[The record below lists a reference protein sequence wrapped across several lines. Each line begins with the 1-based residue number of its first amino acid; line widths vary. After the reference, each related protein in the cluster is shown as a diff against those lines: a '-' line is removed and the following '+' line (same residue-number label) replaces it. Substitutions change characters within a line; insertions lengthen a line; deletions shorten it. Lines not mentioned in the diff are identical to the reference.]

1 MHIWHIAEPEM
12 NGTMRRN
19 SYMAHTFFERIFAMA
34 LPRHDAKQSVRM
46 LRFLM
51 AAATYVMTIGLT
63 SLSAYLGFI
72 DWDAVGLM
80 TVAIV
85 AVNGFI
91 YFLIRSDLNLKFKD
105 PSLTQ
110 QQIFACCTVCMIPVH
125 YAQTEARGMFL
136 MLYIVPISFGMFKLN
151 LRQMIEIAIYG
162 TSLYAIDTAWGLYTG
177 SSRLNQR
184 AEILHLV
191 ILCAVLPWFAAFGG
205 YNSDLRKKMRESKVA
220 AEIASESKSEFLANM
235 SHEIRTPMNGV
246 IGMLGLLLGSDLKPQ
261 QKEFAEVARGSA
273 ESLLGL
279 INDILDFSKIEAGK
293 LAIEPITFSV
303 RSTAESLTDFQL
315 LAAEKKGLDLI
326 LQIDPTLPDYL
337 IGDPGRIRQV
347 TSNLV
352 SNAIKFTK
360 DGQVIIRMMLS
371 APIDTRAHLRVEI
384 IDTGIGLTPEQ
395 QQRLFQKFSQA
406 DSSTTRVY
414 GGTGLGLAISKQL
427 VELMGGTIGV
437 NSVQGQGSTFWFTL
451 DLPVATPPDAAE
463 AARLATP
470 SSYAGKTV
478 LYAADH
484 PTTRQVLGDELRL
497 LGFNTVEASAG
508 FDALNAIQS
517 AADKGMPIDAAILA
531 LNLSGLDGVTLGTAL
546 QDEAKLRQTKLIVLG
561 PSSRQSEQATFQE
574 AGFLGYLC
582 SPIRRKDVRNIVEA
596 VLTPPPRP
604 LEFVTRHGLVATI
617 EDDGQ
622 SNQSQHPFL
631 NCRILVVDDNTVN
644 QKVASVML
652 QRYGCMVDVAANG
665 IEACNMVN
673 MLPYDLVLMDCQ
685 MPEMDGYQ
693 ASQAIRKREAD
704 LKVVRRLP
712 IIALTANAMEGNADK
727 CLAAGMDDYLSKPIR
742 PEALFEKLLQHLS
755 RTGKAAATTTPS
767 QHTANPPTE
776 AKDQAASTD
785 GFKEMHSILGESYAE
800 LARLYLTEAP
810 SKVKQLTDA
819 LAQGNMEATHS
830 VAHNLKGSSLSL
842 GASDLAELLA
852 VLETAGK
859 AQDQATLASQGP
871 KLVSVFAQTE
881 QAMNHFLQDEI
892 STAVR

>member
-1 MHIWHIAEPEM
+1 MDH
-12 NGTMRRN
+12 
-19 SYMAHTFFERIFAMA
+19 SFFERIFARA

-46 LRFLM
+46 QRFLM

-72 DWDAVGLM
+72 EWHAVSFM
-80 TVAIV
+80 TMAILL
-85 AVNGFI
+85 VNGVF

-110 QQIFACCTVCMIPVH
+110 QQIFACCMVCMIPVH

-151 LRQMIEIAIYG
+151 LRQMIEIAIFG
-162 TSLYAIDTAWGLYTG
+162 TALYALDTAWGLYIG

-293 LAIEPITFSV
+293 LAIEPIPFSV
-303 RSTAESLTDFQL
+303 RSTAEALTDFQL

-326 LQIDPTLPDYL
+326 LQIDPTLPDDL
-337 IGDPGRIRQV
+337 VGDPGRIRQIA
-347 TSNLV
+347 SNLV

-360 DGQVIIRMMLS
+360 DGQVIIRVLQ
-371 APIDTRAHLRVEI
+371 AGPIDTHAHLRVEI

-437 NSVQGQGSTFWFTL
+437 HSTPGQGSTFWFTL
-451 DLPVATPPDAAE
+451 DLPVAGTADTAGTAQLT
-463 AARLATP
+463 AP
-470 SSYAGKTV
+470 SVHAGKTM

-484 PTTRQVLGDELRL
+484 PTTRQVLGDELGM
-497 LGFNTVEASAG
+497 LGFKTLQASSG
-508 FDALNAIQS
+508 FEALNAIQS
-517 AADKGMPIDAAILA
+517 AADKGTPIDAAILSID
-531 LNLSGLDGVTLGTAL
+531 LSGLDGVTLGTAL
-546 QDEAKLRQTKLIVLG
+546 QDEAKLRQTRLIILG
-561 PSSRQSEQATFQE
+561 PASRQSEQATLVA

-582 SPIRRKDVRNIVEA
+582 SPIRRRDVRNIVEA
-596 VLTPPPRP
+596 VLAPPPRP
-604 LEFVTRHGLVATI
+604 LEFITRHGLVAAI
-617 EDDGQ
+617 EDDGK
-622 SNQSQHPFL
+622 NTPSQHPFL

-693 ASQAIRKREAD
+693 ASQAIRKREAEQRV
-704 LKVVRRLP
+704 LRRIP
-712 IIALTANAMEGNADK
+712 IIALTANAMEGNAEK
-727 CLAAGMDDYLSKPIR
+727 CLAAGMDAYLSKPIR
-742 PEALFEKLLQHLS
+742 PEALYDTLLQHLS
-755 RTGKAAATTTPS
+755 RS
-767 QHTANPPTE
+767 DPPT
-776 AKDQAASTD
+776 AVPSSWHKARTPTD
-785 GFKEMHSILGESYAE
+785 LYAGFKEMHDILGESYAE
-800 LARLYLTEAP
+800 LAQLYLTEAP
-810 SKVKQLTDA
+810 IKVKQLTEA
-819 LAQGNMEATHS
+819 MTQGNLDATHS
-830 VAHNLKGSSLSL
+830 IAHHLKGSSLSL
-842 GASDLAELLA
+842 GATDLAELLA
-852 VLETAGK
+852 VLEAAGK
-859 AQDQATLASQGP
+859 AGDQGTISLNSP
-871 KLVSVFAQTE
+871 KLMSVFAQTE
-881 QAMNHFLQDEI
+881 LTMNHFLQDEI
-892 STAVR
+892 STTVR